1 MSIIPLP
8 RHPDRTNIL
17 APLSYDRRDE
27 PPPGRRLARV
37 IAEIERCIEQGW
49 HSGAQIYAS
58 VDGDVWADLAID
70 EARPAVQMT
79 TSTIVEWASATKPI
93 TCVAAGIL
101 WQRGLLDLDHPVHR
115 HLPEF
120 AAAGKTAVTVRHLL
134 THTAGLTSTVT
145 DIAPARDLVADICA
159 APLAPGWVPGERC
172 AYNSVAMWIV
182 AELVSRID
190 GRPFDLFV
198 RQEIFEPAGMDES
211 WIGMPLE
218 TYRAVQN
225 RIAIIPGS
233 ARSGTE
239 EWVTWGRPTGGGH
252 GPIAQLG
259 RFYQAL
265 LDGRI
270 LIATTLAAMSSRQL
284 TNVYDEYLGATVDRG
299 LGFALG
305 SSNPAHG
312 YGDHASPRAFGHG
325 GRTWSVAFADPAH
338 DLAAA
343 VYWNGAADPATHTQ
357 RLPSL
362 LNALYLDLEIAG

>member
-1 MSIIPLP
+1 VSIIPLP
-8 RHPDRTNIL
+8 RYPDRTTTWLGCHTLGEMN
-17 APLSYDRRDE
+17 
-27 PPPGRRLARV
+27 PPPRQRLSRV
-37 IAEIERCIEQGW
+37 IAEIERGIDQDW

-58 VDGDVWADLAID
+58 VRGNLCADLAIG
-70 EARPAVQMT
+70 EARPAVRMT

-93 TCVAAGIL
+93 TCVAVGIL

-120 AAAGKTAVTVRHLL
+120 AAAGKMAVSVRHLL
-134 THTAGLTSTVT
+134 THTAGLTSTIT
-145 DIAPARDLVADICA
+145 DVAPARDLVADICA

-218 TYRAVQN
+218 TYREVRN
-225 RIAIIPGS
+225 RIAIIPGF

-270 LIATTLAAMSSRQL
+270 LTGTTLAAMSSRQL

-312 YGDHASPRAFGHG
+312 YGNYASSRAFGHG

-343 VYWNGAADPATHTQ
+343 VYWNGAADPPTHTQ

-362 LNALYLDLEIAG
+362 LNALYLDLEIAS